1 MKKRTVLI
9 LVVMTSLVA
18 CGGGIDSTAPSSAPG
33 PSPTS
38 TALDGRSYDVTLE
51 APDEAPKKDTL
62 RFSSGK
68 FESSA
73 CTALG
78 FPEWSDYAAQAKGNE
93 IAFQATT
100 RHPSG
105 TTLSWN
111 GSIQGDA
118 VDGTANRTMNGK
130 TDVLHFKGSTSH

>member
-1 MKKRTVLI
+1 
-9 LVVMTSLVA
+9 MTSLVA
-18 CGGGIDSTAPSSAPG
+18 CGGGIDSTAPSSAPV
-33 PSPTS
+33 PSPMS

-62 RFSSGK
+62 RFSGGK
-68 FESSA
+68 FESTA

-78 FPEWSDYAAQAKGNE
+78 FPAWSDYAAQAKENE
-93 IAFQATT
+93 VAFQATT

-111 GSIQGDA
+111 GSIRGDA